1 LNILQKEKGKKG
13 KIKSTSAK
21 VSNKKLN
28 KFAKQGKLRK
38 QRLKHKSKEQKR
50 SRKDGART
58 KVKEI
63 KSEDFSVNSD
73 GEQVE
78 EELQAEDVDFYGG
91 QDTAFVR
98 FAAKSLTGFEHLSL
112 LEYDR
117 SNFNFFS

>member
-1 LNILQKEKGKKG
+1 LQKKKGGKG

-38 QRLKHKSKEQKR
+38 QRLKHKSKEQRR
-50 SRKDGART
+50 SRKDGARSRT

-63 KSEDFSVNSD
+63 KSEDFSVISD

-91 QDTAFVR
+91 QDTAFVQ